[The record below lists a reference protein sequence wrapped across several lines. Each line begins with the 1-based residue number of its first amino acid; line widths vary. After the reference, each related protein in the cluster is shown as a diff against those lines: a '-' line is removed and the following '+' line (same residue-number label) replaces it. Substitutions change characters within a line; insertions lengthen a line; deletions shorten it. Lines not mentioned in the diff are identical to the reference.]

1 MRKGLMGFAAIV
13 VIFGGWLGLEAVGLF
28 QPSAGTPLAIGNTV
42 ALAQEQSPWTVEEE
56 AATSGPWQG
65 MLQMR
70 YQPIASHVRNHHSQ
84 PQFDVVWPEQLQYHG
99 LFPPTLLQW
108 PEVMTW
114 PKGIGG
120 GSQGPPIK
128 PMRLHLGTFVYA
140 NALTKDPDIPIS
152 LAQLHT
158 AFDTATFDIVWRG
171 FTALPPTRLWS
182 DGPVHTRIVVFK
194 TSLP

>member
-1 MRKGLMGFAAIV
+1 MGFAAIV
-13 VIFGGWLGLEAVGLF
+13 VIFGGWLGLEGVGLF
-28 QPSAGTPLAIGNTV
+28 LPSAGTPLTIGNTI

-56 AATSGPWQG
+56 MATSGPWRG
-65 MLQMR
+65 VLQMR
-70 YQPIASHVRNHHSQ
+70 YKPTAPLVRNHHS
-84 PQFDVVWPEQLQYHG
+84 PSQFDVVWSEKLQYHG

-108 PEVMTW
+108 PDVMSW

-120 GSQGPPIK
+120 GSQGPPIQ
-128 PMRLHLGTFVYA
+128 PMRLNLGTFMYA
-140 NALTKDPDIPIS
+140 NYQSREPDMPIS
-152 LAQLHT
+152 LAQLHA

-182 DGPVHTRIVVFK
+182 VGPIHTRIVVFK